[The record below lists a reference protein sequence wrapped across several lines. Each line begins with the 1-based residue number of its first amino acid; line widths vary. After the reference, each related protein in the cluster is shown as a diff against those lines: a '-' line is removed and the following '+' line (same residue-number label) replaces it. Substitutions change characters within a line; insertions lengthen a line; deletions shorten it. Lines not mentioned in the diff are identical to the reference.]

1 MGTMGS
7 LCAPT
12 TATRRGWFCSCGTE
26 VDSML
31 AIGNDKNPM
40 ITTCGSACM
49 CLLDGN
55 ACFRMPCLDS
65 LQGSRGSHE
74 SPTDKTQAL
83 PPPV

>member
-1 MGTMGS
+1 MCPDNSNPKRFGFVAG
-7 LCAPT
+7 
-12 TATRRGWFCSCGTE
+12 GTE